1 VYFFPAWA
9 TGVGRSPWED
19 GVVVN
24 MLDLV
29 ILGLV
34 VLSVSTGFRRGA
46 AMQVSSYIGLVVGLL
61 VGALLAPQIAEMSD
75 RPSTQ
80 ATVAMV
86 TLLVSGGLGDLL
98 GWLVG
103 AKVGRA
109 LGKRG
114 LGSADAAA
122 GILVSVTTILLTTWF
137 LAFNLVQGPFP
148 ALSRQ
153 IRESAV
159 VRGLDAVL
167 PRPPSLLAQ
176 VRQFLNRFGF
186 PEVFAGLPPPPAR
199 PVPDPSRGQVS
210 DAIQAADQSTV
221 KVIGE
226 ACGRIQEGSGFFVSE
241 GYLLTNAHVVA
252 GVDTP
257 HIQRRNGVVS
267 VATVTLFDPDL
278 DVAILRFGASG
289 PDPLP
294 LATTDLDRGAR
305 GAVLGY
311 PGGGPLEADA
321 AAVRR
326 AITAAG
332 RDIYG
337 DETVRRRVYELQAE
351 IRPGHSG
358 GPFVAVDGSIA
369 GVVFAASTT
378 NEEVG
383 YALTAS
389 QVRPQIEIGTK
400 RTEAVDTGECLR

>member
-1 VYFFPAWA
+1 LVH
-9 TGVGRSPWED
+9 GRIAA
-19 GVVVN
+19 VN
-24 MLDLV
+24 LLDLV
-29 ILGLV
+29 IV
-34 VLSVSTGFRRGA
+34 VLIVLSISTGFRRGA
-46 AMQVSSYIGLVVGLL
+46 AMQVVAYVGLAVGL
-61 VGALLAPQIAEMSD
+61 IVGALLAPRIAALSE

-98 GWLVG
+98 GWLIG
-103 AKVGRA
+103 ARVGRA

-114 LGSADAAA
+114 FGSADAAA
-122 GILVSVTTILLTTWF
+122 GIVVSITTILLTTWF

-159 VRGLDAVL
+159 VRSLDAVL

-199 PVPDPSRGQVS
+199 PVRDPSRGQVS
-210 DAIQAADQSTV
+210 DAIDAADQSTV
-221 KVIGE
+221 KVVGE
-226 ACGRIQEGSGFFVSE
+226 ACGRIQEGSGFFVAE
-241 GYLLTNAHVVA
+241 GYVVTNAHVVA

-257 HIQRRNGVVS
+257 HVQRRNGVVS
-267 VATVTLFDPDL
+267 AATVTLFDPELDL
-278 DVAILRFGASG
+278 AVLRSGSSG
-289 PDPLP
+289 PDPLR
-294 LATTDLDRGAR
+294 LAITNLDRGAR
-305 GAVLGY
+305 GAVLGF
-311 PGGGPLEADA
+311 PGGGPLEVDA

-337 DETVRRRVYELQAE
+337 EDTVRRQVYELQAQ

-358 GPFVAVDGSIA
+358 GPFVGIDGSVA

-378 NEEVG
+378 NEELG

-389 QVRPQIEIGTK
+389 QARPRIEIGT
-400 RTEAVDTGECLR
+400 RLTDAVDTGDCLR

>member
-1 VYFFPAWA
+1 M
-9 TGVGRSPWED
+9 
-19 GVVVN
+19 N
-24 MLDLV
+24 LLDLV
-29 ILGLV
+29 ILALV
-34 VLSVSTGFRRGA
+34 TLSISTGFRRGA
-46 AMQVSSYIGLVVGLL
+46 AMQVMSYVGLIVGLL
-61 VGALLAPQIAEMSD
+61 IGALVAPRFAGLAE
-75 RPSTQ
+75 RPGSQ
-80 ATVAMV
+80 ATVAMI
-86 TLLVSGGLGDLL
+86 TLLVSGGLGDLA

-103 AKVGRA
+103 ARVGRA

-114 LGSADAAA
+114 FGSADAAA
-122 GILVSVTTILLTTWF
+122 GIVVSVTTILLTTWF

-148 ALSRQ
+148 GLSRQ

-167 PRPPSLLAQ
+167 PRPPSLLGQ
-176 VRQFLNRFGF
+176 VRRFLNRFGF
-186 PEVFAGLPPPPAR
+186 PEVFAGLPPAPAR
-199 PVPDPSRGQVS
+199 PVPDPSRGQVT

-221 KVIGE
+221 KVVGE
-226 ACGRIQEGSGFFVSE
+226 ACGRIQEGSGFFVDQ
-241 GYLLTNAHVVA
+241 GYLVTNAHVVA

-257 HIQRRNGVVS
+257 HIQRRNGEVFA
-267 VATVTLFDPDL
+267 ATVTLFDPDL
-278 DVAILRFGASG
+278 DLAVLWLAESG
-289 PDPLP
+289 PEPLT
-294 LATTDLDRGAR
+294 LASSNLERGAR

-326 AITAAG
+326 TITAAG

-337 DETVRRRVYELQAE
+337 EETVRRQVYELQAE

-358 GPFVAVDGSIA
+358 GPFVTIDGTVA

-383 YALTAS
+383 YALTAI
-389 QVRPQIEIGTK
+389 QARPQIRIGTG

>member
-1 VYFFPAWA
+1 M
-9 TGVGRSPWED
+9 
-19 GVVVN
+19 N
-24 MLDLV
+24 LLDLV
-29 ILGLV
+29 ILALV

-46 AMQVSSYIGLVVGLL
+46 AMQVISYLGLIVGLL
-61 VGALLAPQIAEMSD
+61 FGALVAPRFAGLAD

-86 TLLVSGGLGDLL
+86 TLLVAGGLGDLL
-98 GWLVG
+98 GWIVG
-103 AKVGRA
+103 ARVGRA
-109 LGKRG
+109 LGKKG
-114 LGSADAAA
+114 FGSADAAA
-122 GILVSVTTILLTTWF
+122 GIVVAIVTILLTTWF

-167 PRPPSLLAQ
+167 PRPPSLLGQ
-176 VRQFLNRFGF
+176 VRRFLNRFGF
-186 PEVFAGLPPPPAR
+186 PEVFAGLPPAPAR

-226 ACGRIQEGSGFFVSE
+226 ACGRIQEGSGFFVAE
-241 GYLLTNAHVVA
+241 DYVVTNAHVVA
-252 GVDTP
+252 GVDAP
-257 HIQRRNGVVS
+257 QVQRRNGVLS
-267 VATVTLFDPDL
+267 LATVTLFDPDL
-278 DVAILRFGASG
+278 DLAVLQFSG
-289 PDPLP
+289 SAPQPLE
-294 LATTDLDRGAR
+294 LATRNLDRGAK

-311 PGGGPLEADA
+311 PGGGPLEAGT

-326 AITAAG
+326 TITAAG

-337 DETVRRRVYELQAE
+337 EEAVRRQVYELQAE
-351 IRPGHSG
+351 VRPGHSG
-358 GPFVAVDGSIA
+358 GPFVSVDGTVA

-383 YALTAS
+383 YALTAI
-389 QVRPQIEIGTK
+389 QARPQIALGVA
-400 RTEAVDTGECLR
+400 RTEPVDTGECLR